1 MIGSIKYGQ
10 LIVMSK
16 REKNKQNE
24 VQMQRSS
31 FHLKSLLLFLALN
44 EVARSLSLSLSLS
57 LPNSQRRVAKL
68 SFSNPKRNTV
78 FLFVVVVAVVETSL
92 QLINVFH
99 SDSDSHQEAKTAVPT
114 SPADPENPSFA
125 T

>member
-1 MIGSIKYGQ
+1 
-10 LIVMSK
+10 
-16 REKNKQNE
+16 
-24 VQMQRSS
+24 MQRIS
-31 FHLKSLLLFLALN
+31 FHLKSVFLFLALN
-44 EVARSLSLSLSLS
+44 EVARSLSLSL
-57 LPNSQRRVAKL
+57 PNSQRPKL

-78 FLFVVVVAVVETSL
+78 FLFVVVVAVVETSV

-114 SPADPENPSFA
+114 SPADPENPPFA